1 MREEWIKTLQKKAQN
16 LEIQGKKGQIEV
28 TREQGEKLYRYMEL
42 LLEWNEKMNLTA
54 LTDPGDILSK
64 HFLDSMAGLHFLPD
78 GLLGDVGTGAGFPGL
93 VLKIMEPERPVILM
107 DALQKRLTFLQA
119 VCQDLGISTISIE
132 HERAEEAGQKET
144 YRGKWNAVVS
154 RAVAPLPILL
164 EYCIPLLKEGG
175 IFLAY
180 KGPGLSQELEDSS
193 RALSLLGCEVENVYK
208 VSLQEEGWEHQIG
221 CIRKVKPT
229 PATYPRKQAKIKK
242 SPL

>member
-1 MREEWIKTLQKKAQN
+1 MREEWIKTLQEKAQN

-42 LLEWNEKMNLTA
+42 LLEWNEKMNL
-54 LTDPGDILSK
+54 
-64 HFLDSMAGLHFLPD
+64 
-78 GLLGDVGTGAGFPGL
+78 
-93 VLKIMEPERPVILM
+93 
-107 DALQKRLTFLQA
+107 
-119 VCQDLGISTISIE
+119 ISIE

-208 VSLQEEGWEHQIG
+208 VSLQEEGWEH
-221 CIRKVKPT
+221 
-229 PATYPRKQAKIKK
+229 
-242 SPL
+242 